1 MADLIWVYAEV
12 VEDKITP
19 TTLELLSKAAELGTA
34 EAVLL
39 GPAPDDAVQTLAGH
53 GAGKV
58 YRSADP
64 VFRDYLTIPAVE
76 TLAALIKK
84 HQPALMLFA
93 SSYAG
98 RDVAGALS
106 ALLDLGVITD
116 IGDFTLKDGS
126 VEATIP
132 ALGGS
137 YQNTSTLAVAG
148 TKILLVRAKS
158 FEAKP
163 CSQSAS
169 VEEVTPPSDPA
180 VRKVHVTERVTVRR
194 EGPQL
199 EGANVVVAGGR
210 GLKSSEHFD
219 MLRQL
224 AELLGGAVGATRA
237 VVDAG
242 WVPYSLQVGQTGK
255 TVKPNLYIACGISGA
270 VQHLAGMKSSK
281 TIIAV
286 NKDPE
291 APIFQF
297 SDLGVVGDVFKVV
310 PQLIEELKAGDYRPV
325 ALALKPY
332 RDEGRGVNRG
342 TQEIDASRKEYRP
355 TTRRVGCCGRRLN
368 RRRVICHPVSD
379 RPVIRIHDVE
389 PRARFVIQICAR
401 ERVTRSP
408 CH

>member
-12 VEDKITP
+12 IEERITP
-19 TTLELLSKAAELGTA
+19 TTLEMLSRAAEVGEA
-34 EAVLL
+34 EVILL
-39 GPAPDDAVQTLAGH
+39 GPVPDDAIEILANH
-53 GAGKV
+53 GASRV

-64 VFRDYLTIPAVE
+64 VFRDYLTLPALE
-76 TLAALIKK
+76 TISALIQKY
-84 HQPALMLFA
+84 QPTVMLFA

-98 RDVAGALS
+98 RDLAAALS
-106 ALLDLGVITD
+106 AMLDSGAITD
-116 IGDFTLKDGS
+116 VGDFVLKDGS

-137 YQNTSTLAVAG
+137 YLNTSTLVNSG
-148 TKILLVRAKS
+148 TKILLVRPKS

-163 CSQSAS
+163 RTQTAT
-169 VEEVTPPSDPA
+169 VEEVPAPSEPA
-180 VRKVHVTERVTVRR
+180 VRKVHVTERVTVKR

-199 EGANVVVAGGR
+199 EGANVIVSGGR
-210 GLKSSEHFD
+210 GLKAPDHFD

-224 AELLGGAVGATRA
+224 AELLGGAVAATRA

-281 TIIAV
+281 AIVAI

-297 SDLGVVGDVFKVV
+297 ADLGVVGDVFKVV
-310 PQLIEELKAGDYRPV
+310 PQLIEEIK
-325 ALALKPY
+325 K
-332 RDEGRGVNRG
+332 
-342 TQEIDASRKEYRP
+342 RK
-355 TTRRVGCCGRRLN
+355 GL
-368 RRRVICHPVSD
+368 
-379 RPVIRIHDVE
+379 
-389 PRARFVIQICAR
+389 
-401 ERVTRSP
+401 
-408 CH
+408 